1 MTGDTHDSDG
11 GRVESEVCRRQ
22 DCDAEAEQK
31 VRIDMKAESTHP
43 FPTVLCGPCIDD
55 ARESDGAEIKEVLEA
70 DVA

>member
-1 MTGDTHDSDG
+1 MSDTQNRDRDG
-11 GRVESEVCRRQ
+11 SESEVCRRQ